1 LNRAGKRYLV
11 FSIAILAVAVVVL
24 SFFRFF
30 RKPGDE
36 VVWRE
41 VYPVTGT
48 IGEKVATTAVVEPQN
63 RLELKSS
70 VPGRVE
76 RILAEEG
83 QLVQKGEVLALI
95 SSTERAALLD
105 AATLKGKGE
114 LDYWKGV
121 YRETALIAP
130 IDGQV
135 IVRKIEPGQTVTTS
149 DIVLVLSDR
158 LIVDAEVDETDIGG
172 IRIGQRAKIGLD
184 AYPDIEI
191 AGTVVHINYE
201 SELVSNVNIY
211 HVEILPDTIPDVFR
225 SGMSANVD
233 IMTASKE
240 QAMLLPSSA
249 ISTDGGR
256 PTVMVRN
263 SGSGKPEKVAIQTG
277 LKDES
282 NTEILA
288 GISPHQPV
296 LVRDTNYSLPRKKS
310 GTNPFLPK
318 RPEERRREGDGG
330 KRDER

>member
-1 LNRAGKRYLV
+1 MNRTGKRYLV
-11 FSIAILAVAVVVL
+11 WSIAILAVAAVVL
-24 SFFRFF
+24 SLFRFLK
-30 RKPGDE
+30 KPGDE

-48 IGEKVATTAVVEPQN
+48 IGEKVTTTAVVEPQN

-76 RILAEEG
+76 RILVKEG
-83 QLVQKGEVLALI
+83 QLVHKGEVLALV

-135 IVRKIEPGQTVTTS
+135 IVRKVEPGQTVTTI
-149 DIVLVLSDR
+149 DVILVLSDR

-191 AGTVVHINYE
+191 AGTVDHINYE
-201 SELVSNVNIY
+201 SELVNNVNIY

-233 IMTASKE
+233 VVTASKE
-240 QAMLLPSSA
+240 RALLLPSSA
-249 ISTDGGR
+249 ISADGGR
-256 PTVMVRN
+256 STVMVRG
-263 SGSGKPEKVAIQTG
+263 SGSGKPEKVAIKTG
-277 LKDES
+277 LQDES

-288 GISPHQPV
+288 GLSPQQPV
-296 LVRDTNYSLPRKKS
+296 LVRDTTYSLPRKKT

-318 RPEERRREGDGG
+318 RPEQRRKEENGG
-330 KRDER
+330 KREER